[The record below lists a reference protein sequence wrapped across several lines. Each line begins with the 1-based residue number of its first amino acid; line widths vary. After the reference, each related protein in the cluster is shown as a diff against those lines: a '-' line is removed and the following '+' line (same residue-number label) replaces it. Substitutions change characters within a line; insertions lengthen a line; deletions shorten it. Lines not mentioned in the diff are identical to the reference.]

1 EQPSFTFHLDEAQE
15 RDIIRLLLENSNF
28 EVDGEN
34 AVGRILRNL
43 ADVEIENELYRKVI
57 DEYRTYY
64 EHNEFLPQ
72 VYFINHDDDAIKNL
86 CIDLLQSPYEISDNW
101 IKMHDVP
108 ITEKQFL
115 VKKDIV
121 KSISLLKL
129 KKIIKMKHDVDLRIQ
144 ELSTSTDEL
153 ATDEIRMCM
162 KESMQLQVII
172 HKLAKDTGT
181 TVLPVVN

>member
-1 EQPSFTFHLDEAQE
+1 
-15 RDIIRLLLENSNF
+15 
-28 EVDGEN
+28 
-34 AVGRILRNL
+34 
-43 ADVEIENELYRKVI
+43 
-57 DEYRTYY
+57 
-64 EHNEFLPQ
+64 
-72 VYFINHDDDAIKNL
+72 
-86 CIDLLQSPYEISDNW
+86 
-101 IKMHDVP
+101 MHDVP

-162 KESMQLQVII
+162 KESMQLQTII